1 MGKWDKYKK
10 NKSKEN
16 VEQKDT
22 NKGLPTTC
30 INWFPGHIDF

>member
-10 NKSKEN
+10 NKNKEN

-22 NKGLPTTC
+22 NKGLPATC
-30 INWFPGHIDF
+30 INW